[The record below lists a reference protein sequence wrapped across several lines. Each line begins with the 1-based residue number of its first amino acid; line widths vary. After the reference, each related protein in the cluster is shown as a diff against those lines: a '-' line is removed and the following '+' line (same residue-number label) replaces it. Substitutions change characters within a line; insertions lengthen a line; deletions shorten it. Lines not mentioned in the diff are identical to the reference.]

1 MSGRSKKGVNVDEM
15 SKNVD
20 VLRERLSR
28 TELSL
33 QNLEQLSQREFAIDD
48 PSPDDLPPA
57 LTMEELMLGSDA
69 ESLASYRGRIN
80 LSEDF
85 APLIPDD
92 SMRSPRKRNN
102 SKYGDKLMKSFET
115 LPYHGRDNT
124 LKVDYSKF
132 ESEIKS
138 NSTHDDLNVI
148 ELSSD
153 HGNHSNLTSRGW
165 DPPTRGTGSRGSSVE
180 NISPRR
186 PISARSN
193 ATSVTILGHDDD
205 IMSQQYSDR
214 MTQLR
219 SDNARLKTLVS
230 QLRQQLS
237 IVARTPPTTNQAPT
251 DLDELIISLK
261 DEIKTNERTLRKAE
275 DKLEYNEVVS
285 MEKDGVIVR
294 LKEELVGF
302 KKVVEDCEARRKSAE
317 SERNK
322 ALYDSSKLSER
333 FSKIHEAMSAK
344 LSQSRALHKSMT
356 QANQERDIMM
366 QQCNSLTL
374 QNNKLQSQL
383 RASEDSMKAMG
394 RKIRMDEVG
403 GVRVVEQQV
412 RELVGEVERKHMEIK
427 KLKAENIDISH
438 QHQQI
443 EQQFNQLVDQQKQL
457 QSRLMTSQRE
467 LEDSKLEVQKL
478 SQVRGFPCGSRI
490 TEQRNALTEVT
501 NVRPLESISPR
512 KHRAQISELNMKL
525 ATKESQVQRLEARVK
540 SYAVESDKLDE
551 IRGELLGVVEKSR
564 QGERRANEL
573 EDLVHLLEDE
583 KTKIMK
589 KLTETEDTLHDKL
602 VESDSLESRL
612 KERTSM
618 LSKYQIEMEELKE
631 KLSKTKSEMKEKS
644 SALTTLSKEHDNK
657 CKLNNE
663 LREKLTHAERS
674 LEDTTRA
681 LEGAAELSGKQE
693 VELRREIKKLRKI
706 HAEQSEELMEQNQ
719 TLSSDVEKWKRQTVT
734 MRNQSSRLNEAL
746 VASSNRI
753 QDLEEQVCHLEEDG
767 RCRVQSHEEVVG
779 VLEGKCSTSSNHIVA
794 LERALSQCKDELT
807 NHVAR
812 MHEAESNF
820 DHQVAMKGD
829 QIKKLEIELKLSSS
843 SLNEESRRMVELE
856 SALEERHVML
866 GEAATRIG
874 ELEESQSLLQTQ
886 VSKQEHKMFLMDE
899 ERRKVVGD
907 LERRLEDAGREVD
920 EKKEQFTEL
929 NNALRQVDGDFQQ
942 SKSALCALE
951 HEVNELRSQSEVK
964 DREVARSNFEW
975 GEMKRHLD
983 VKIELVASLEEE
995 IQRLERKRKKLEEK
1009 SLNLETELTQ
1019 VRCHAQETLHHNQEL
1034 ENFSQNRNVEILK
1047 KDEMINKLQDALQ
1060 LSKSA
1065 HKWLKDENRRLE
1077 RGLEERGGELKERA
1091 KQLSNLDT
1099 QLHEIRNTTGKKN
1112 VELVNRVQVVEQQL
1126 NERNQQVKQLDDQLS
1141 MLREESREGN
1151 RKMEEHEQ
1159 HGRRLGRELQQ
1170 KEQRINDLEK
1180 TIESERRSREE
1191 KHQSCLETTQEL
1203 RMTREREQ
1211 NMTRQIQDCEREI
1224 GRLTREMEQLML
1236 EVEEAG
1242 RVNKE
1247 KDARLQRIANQLSE
1261 VNGDKVAME
1270 TKWRGEVDRMQLDV
1284 GKIREQYVDKITKL
1298 EHENSELRILATVAT
1313 GDQRQAMNSAL
1324 ERQQAMVDENNRT
1337 KETMLALERELVARK
1352 QVIESANDAII
1363 MKDAEIARLETKYSG
1378 LERGVAMSSLPN
1390 TPVKLKCQESLTR
1403 PHDNDVTP
1411 TFLGTSPWPPKDD
1424 NLTGSLFNGLESEL
1438 GSIAPSYLP
1447 IAASTKR
1454 HHHTNQPDVDT
1465 SSFFMTSSPTPDVDD
1480 VTINSGYS
1488 VEDDSLYKRVFADTI
1503 HDSTTARG
1511 CTRATVSKT
1520 LDFDHS
1526 DVTLRPEKCMA
1537 DLQEKLR
1544 ASEQRRRDVTSKL
1557 RHLKATSS
1565 S

>member
-1 MSGRSKKGVNVDEM
+1 MSGRSKRDINVNEM

-48 PSPDDLPPA
+48 PSHEDLPPA

-69 ESLASYRGRIN
+69 ESLASYGGRIN

-115 LPYHGRDNT
+115 LPYHGRDST

-132 ESEIKS
+132 ESEVKS

-153 HGNHSNLTSRGW
+153 HGNHSNSASRGW

-205 IMSQQYSDR
+205 SMNQQYSEK

-237 IVARTPPTTNQAPT
+237 IVARTPPSPNQAPT
-251 DLDELIISLK
+251 DVDELIISLK

-275 DKLEYNEVVS
+275 DKLEYNEVINL
-285 MEKDGVIVR
+285 EKDGVIVR

-302 KKVVEDCEARRKSAE
+302 KKMVEDCEARRKSAE

-356 QANQERDIMM
+356 QANQERDNMM

-374 QNNKLQSQL
+374 QNNKLKSQL
-383 RASEDSMKAMG
+383 KASEEGMKALE

-478 SQVRGFPCGSRI
+478 SQSRM
-490 TEQRNALTEVT
+490 TEQRNALSEVT

-589 KLTETEDTLHDKL
+589 KLTETEDSLHDKL
-602 VESDSLESRL
+602 VETDSLESRL

-618 LSKYQIEMEELKE
+618 LSKHQIEMEELKE

-644 SALTTLSKEHDNK
+644 CALTSLSNEHDNK

-663 LREKLTHAERS
+663 LRDKLTHAERS
-674 LEDTTRA
+674 LEEMTRA

-693 VELRREIKKLRKI
+693 VELRREIKKLKKI

-719 TLSSDVEKWKRQTVT
+719 TCLK
-734 MRNQSSRLNEAL
+734 
-746 VASSNRI
+746 
-753 QDLEEQVCHLEEDG
+753 
-767 RCRVQSHEEVVG
+767 
-779 VLEGKCSTSSNHIVA
+779 SSNHIVA

-829 QIKKLEIELKLSSS
+829 QIKKLEIELKLSTS

-866 GEAATRIG
+866 REAATRIG

-886 VSKQEHKMFLMDE
+886 VSKQEHKILLMDE
-899 ERRKVVGD
+899 ERAKLVGD

-920 EKKEQFTEL
+920 EKKEQFMGINE
-929 NNALRQVDGDFQQ
+929 ALRQVEGDFQQ

-951 HEVNELRSQSEVK
+951 REVNELRSQSEVK
-964 DREVARSNFEW
+964 DRELTRSSFEW

-1065 HKWLKDENRRLE
+1065 HKWLEDENRKLE
-1077 RGLEERGGELKERA
+1077 RGLEDRGGELKERA
-1091 KQLSNLDT
+1091 KQLSNLDA

-1112 VELVNRVQVVEQQL
+1112 LELLNRVQLVEQQL
-1126 NERNQQVKQLDDQLS
+1126 SERNQQVKQLDDQLS
-1141 MLREESREGN
+1141 LLREESREGV
-1151 RKMEEHEQ
+1151 RKMEEQEQ
-1159 HGRRLGRELQQ
+1159 HGRRLGRELEQ

-1242 RVNKE
+1242 SVNKE
-1247 KDARLQRIANQLSE
+1247 KDARLQSLTKQLSE
-1261 VNGDKVAME
+1261 VNADKVAME
-1270 TKWRGEVDRMQLDV
+1270 TKWRGEVDRMQVDV
-1284 GKIREQYVDKITKL
+1284 GRIREQYVDKITKL
-1298 EHENSELRILATVAT
+1298 EHENSELRMLATVAT

-1324 ERQQAMVDENNRT
+1324 ERQQALVDENNRT
-1337 KETMLALERELVARK
+1337 KEAMLALERELVARK

-1390 TPVKLKCQESLTR
+1390 TPVKLKCQESITR

-1411 TFLGTSPWPPKDD
+1411 TFLGTSPWPPKDN

-1438 GSIAPSYLP
+1438 GSIAPSYVP

-1454 HHHTNQPDVDT
+1454 HHPTNQPDVDT

>member
-1 MSGRSKKGVNVDEM
+1 MSGRSKRDINVNEM

-48 PSPDDLPPA
+48 PSHEDLPPA

-69 ESLASYRGRIN
+69 ESLASYGGRIN

-115 LPYHGRDNT
+115 LPYHGRDST

-132 ESEIKS
+132 ESEVKS

-153 HGNHSNLTSRGW
+153 HGNHSNSASRGW

-205 IMSQQYSDR
+205 SMNQQYSEK

-237 IVARTPPTTNQAPT
+237 IVARTPPSPNQAPT
-251 DLDELIISLK
+251 DVDELIISLK

-275 DKLEYNEVVS
+275 DKLEYNEVINL
-285 MEKDGVIVR
+285 EKDGVIVR

-302 KKVVEDCEARRKSAE
+302 KKMVEDCEARRKSAE

-356 QANQERDIMM
+356 QANQERDNMM

-374 QNNKLQSQL
+374 QNNKLKSQL
-383 RASEDSMKAMG
+383 KASEEGMKALE

-478 SQVRGFPCGSRI
+478 SQSRM
-490 TEQRNALTEVT
+490 TEQRNALSEVT

-589 KLTETEDTLHDKL
+589 KLTETEDSLHDKL
-602 VESDSLESRL
+602 VETDSLESRL

-618 LSKYQIEMEELKE
+618 LSKHQIEMEELKE

-644 SALTTLSKEHDNK
+644 CALTSLSNEHDNK

-663 LREKLTHAERS
+663 LRDKLTHAERS
-674 LEDTTRA
+674 LEEMTRA

-693 VELRREIKKLRKI
+693 VELRREIKKLKKI

-719 TLSSDVEKWKRQTVT
+719 TLSSDVEKWKQQAVT
-734 MRNQSSRLNEAL
+734 MRNQSSRFNEAL

-753 QDLEEQVCHLEEDG
+753 QELEGQVRHLEEEG

-779 VLEGKCSTSSNHIVA
+779 VLEGKCLKSSNHIVA

-829 QIKKLEIELKLSSS
+829 QIKKLEIELKLSTS

-866 GEAATRIG
+866 REAATRIG

-886 VSKQEHKMFLMDE
+886 VSKQEHKILLMDE
-899 ERRKVVGD
+899 ERAKLVGD

-920 EKKEQFTEL
+920 EKKEQFMGINE
-929 NNALRQVDGDFQQ
+929 ALRQVEGDFQQ

-951 HEVNELRSQSEVK
+951 REVNELRSQSEVK
-964 DREVARSNFEW
+964 DRELTRSSFEW

-1065 HKWLKDENRRLE
+1065 HKWLEDENRKLE
-1077 RGLEERGGELKERA
+1077 RGLEDRGGELKERA
-1091 KQLSNLDT
+1091 KQLSNLDA

-1112 VELVNRVQVVEQQL
+1112 LELLNRVQLVEQQL
-1126 NERNQQVKQLDDQLS
+1126 SERNQQVKQLDDQLS
-1141 MLREESREGN
+1141 LLREESREGV
-1151 RKMEEHEQ
+1151 RKMEEQEQ
-1159 HGRRLGRELQQ
+1159 HGRRLGRELEQ

-1242 RVNKE
+1242 SVNKE
-1247 KDARLQRIANQLSE
+1247 KDARLQSLTKQLSE
-1261 VNGDKVAME
+1261 VNADKVAME
-1270 TKWRGEVDRMQLDV
+1270 TKWRGEVDRMQVDV
-1284 GKIREQYVDKITKL
+1284 GRIREQYVDKITKL
-1298 EHENSELRILATVAT
+1298 EHENSELRMLATVAT

-1324 ERQQAMVDENNRT
+1324 ERQQALVDENNRT
-1337 KETMLALERELVARK
+1337 KEAMLALERELVARK

-1390 TPVKLKCQESLTR
+1390 IKLKCQESITR

-1411 TFLGTSPWPPKDD
+1411 TFLGTSPWPPKDN

-1438 GSIAPSYLP
+1438 GSIAPSYVP

-1454 HHHTNQPDVDT
+1454 HHPTNQPDVDT

>member
-1 MSGRSKKGVNVDEM
+1 V
-15 SKNVD
+15 
-20 VLRERLSR
+20 
-28 TELSL
+28 
-33 QNLEQLSQREFAIDD
+33 
-48 PSPDDLPPA
+48 
-57 LTMEELMLGSDA
+57 
-69 ESLASYRGRIN
+69 
-80 LSEDF
+80 
-85 APLIPDD
+85 
-92 SMRSPRKRNN
+92 
-102 SKYGDKLMKSFET
+102 
-115 LPYHGRDNT
+115 
-124 LKVDYSKF
+124 
-132 ESEIKS
+132 
-138 NSTHDDLNVI
+138 
-148 ELSSD
+148 
-153 HGNHSNLTSRGW
+153 
-165 DPPTRGTGSRGSSVE
+165 
-180 NISPRR
+180 
-186 PISARSN
+186 
-193 ATSVTILGHDDD
+193 
-205 IMSQQYSDR
+205 
-214 MTQLR
+214 
-219 SDNARLKTLVS
+219 
-230 QLRQQLS
+230 
-237 IVARTPPTTNQAPT
+237 
-251 DLDELIISLK
+251 DELIISLK

-275 DKLEYNEVVS
+275 DKLEYNEVINL
-285 MEKDGVIVR
+285 EKDGVIVR

-302 KKVVEDCEARRKSAE
+302 KKMVEDCEVSQSAE

-356 QANQERDIMM
+356 QANQERDNMM

-374 QNNKLQSQL
+374 QNNKLKSQL
-383 RASEDSMKAMG
+383 KASEEGMKALE

-427 KLKAENIDISH
+427 

-478 SQVRGFPCGSRI
+478 SQIIKDDRTAKRSLGGNQCTATSYN
-490 TEQRNALTEVT
+490 T
-501 NVRPLESISPR
+501 ESISPR

-525 ATKESQVQRLEARVK
+525 ATKESQVQRLEVNKLIFEYIISMLIFEYIISMLIIKYIISMQARVK

-564 QGERRANEL
+564 Q
-573 EDLVHLLEDE
+573 D
-583 KTKIMK
+583 
-589 KLTETEDTLHDKL
+589 LTETEDSLHDKL
-602 VESDSLESRL
+602 VETDSLESRL

-618 LSKYQIEMEELKE
+618 LSKHQIEMEELKE

-644 SALTTLSKEHDNK
+644 CALTSLSNEHDNK
-657 CKLNNE
+657 IVLNNE
-663 LREKLTHAERS
+663 LRDKLTHAERS
-674 LEDTTRA
+674 LEEMTRA

-693 VELRREIKKLRKI
+693 VELRREIKKLKKI

-719 TLSSDVEKWKRQTVT
+719 TLSSDVEKWKQQAVT
-734 MRNQSSRLNEAL
+734 MRNQSSRFNEAL

-753 QDLEEQVCHLEEDG
+753 QELEGQVRHLEEEG

-779 VLEGKCSTSSNHIVA
+779 VLEGKCLKSSNHIVA

-829 QIKKLEIELKLSSS
+829 QIKKLEIELKLSTS

-866 GEAATRIG
+866 REAATRIG

-886 VSKQEHKMFLMDE
+886 VSKQEHKILLMDE
-899 ERRKVVGD
+899 ERAKLVGD

-920 EKKEQFTEL
+920 EKKEQFMGINE
-929 NNALRQVDGDFQQ
+929 ALRQVEGDFQQ

-951 HEVNELRSQSEVK
+951 REVNELRSQSEVK
-964 DREVARSNFEW
+964 DRELTRSSFEW

-983 VKIELVASLEEE
+983 VKIELDKCVVNIVASLEEE

-1009 SLNLETELTQ
+1009 SLNLETELT
-1019 VRCHAQETLHHNQEL
+1019 QETLHHNQEL

-1065 HKWLKDENRRLE
+1065 HKWLEDENRKLE
-1077 RGLEERGGELKERA
+1077 RGLEDRGGELKERA
-1091 KQLSNLDT
+1091 KQLSNLDA

-1112 VELVNRVQVVEQQL
+1112 LELLNRVQLVEQQL
-1126 NERNQQVKQLDDQLS
+1126 SERNQQVKQLDDQLS
-1141 MLREESREGN
+1141 LLREESREGV
-1151 RKMEEHEQ
+1151 RKMEEQEQ
-1159 HGRRLGRELQQ
+1159 HGRRLGRELEQ

-1242 RVNKE
+1242 SVNKE
-1247 KDARLQRIANQLSE
+1247 KDARLQSLTKQLSE
-1261 VNGDKVAME
+1261 VNADKVAME
-1270 TKWRGEVDRMQLDV
+1270 TKWRGEVDRMQVDV
-1284 GKIREQYVDKITKL
+1284 GRIREQYVDKITKL
-1298 EHENSELRILATVAT
+1298 EHENSELRMLATVAT

-1324 ERQQAMVDENNRT
+1324 ERQQALVDENNRT
-1337 KETMLALERELVARK
+1337 KEAMLALERELVARK

-1390 TPVKLKCQESLTR
+1390 NIPFTPLY
-1403 PHDNDVTP
+1403 P
-1411 TFLGTSPWPPKDD
+1411 
-1424 NLTGSLFNGLESEL
+1424 
-1438 GSIAPSYLP
+1438 ILP
-1447 IAASTKR
+1447 
-1454 HHHTNQPDVDT
+1454 
-1465 SSFFMTSSPTPDVDD
+1465 
-1480 VTINSGYS
+1480 
-1488 VEDDSLYKRVFADTI
+1488 
-1503 HDSTTARG
+1503 
-1511 CTRATVSKT
+1511 
-1520 LDFDHS
+1520 
-1526 DVTLRPEKCMA
+1526 
-1537 DLQEKLR
+1537 
-1544 ASEQRRRDVTSKL
+1544 
-1557 RHLKATSS
+1557 
-1565 S
+1565 

>member
-1 MSGRSKKGVNVDEM
+1 
-15 SKNVD
+15 D
-20 VLRERLSR
+20 V
-28 TELSL
+28 
-33 QNLEQLSQREFAIDD
+33 
-48 PSPDDLPPA
+48 
-57 LTMEELMLGSDA
+57 
-69 ESLASYRGRIN
+69 
-80 LSEDF
+80 
-85 APLIPDD
+85 
-92 SMRSPRKRNN
+92 
-102 SKYGDKLMKSFET
+102 
-115 LPYHGRDNT
+115 
-124 LKVDYSKF
+124 
-132 ESEIKS
+132 
-138 NSTHDDLNVI
+138 
-148 ELSSD
+148 
-153 HGNHSNLTSRGW
+153 
-165 DPPTRGTGSRGSSVE
+165 
-180 NISPRR
+180 
-186 PISARSN
+186 
-193 ATSVTILGHDDD
+193 
-205 IMSQQYSDR
+205 
-214 MTQLR
+214 
-219 SDNARLKTLVS
+219 
-230 QLRQQLS
+230 
-237 IVARTPPTTNQAPT
+237 
-251 DLDELIISLK
+251 DELIISLK

-275 DKLEYNEVVS
+275 DKLEYNEVINL
-285 MEKDGVIVR
+285 EKDGVIVR

-302 KKVVEDCEARRKSAE
+302 KKMVEDCEVSQSAE

-356 QANQERDIMM
+356 QANQERDNMM

-374 QNNKLQSQL
+374 QNNKLKSQL
-383 RASEDSMKAMG
+383 
-394 RKIRMDEVG
+394 
-403 GVRVVEQQV
+403 
-412 RELVGEVERKHMEIK
+412 K

-478 SQVRGFPCGSRI
+478 SQDNNKLLLYKFKQSRM
-490 TEQRNALTEVT
+490 TEQRNALSEVT

-525 ATKESQVQRLEARVK
+525 ATKESQVQRLEQCSSINAVIVSKARVK

-589 KLTETEDTLHDKL
+589 KLTETEDSLHDKL
-602 VESDSLESRL
+602 VETDSLESRL

-618 LSKYQIEMEELKE
+618 LSKHQIEMEELKE

-644 SALTTLSKEHDNK
+644 CALTSLSNEHDNK

-663 LREKLTHAERS
+663 LRDKLTHAERS
-674 LEDTTRA
+674 LEEMTRA

-693 VELRREIKKLRKI
+693 VELRREIKKLKKI

-719 TLSSDVEKWKRQTVT
+719 TLSSDVEKWKQQAVT
-734 MRNQSSRLNEAL
+734 MRNQSSRFNEAL

-753 QDLEEQVCHLEEDG
+753 QELEGQVRHLEEEG

-779 VLEGKCSTSSNHIVA
+779 VLEGKCLKSSNHIVA

-829 QIKKLEIELKLSSS
+829 QIKKLEIELKLSTS

-866 GEAATRIG
+866 REAATRIG

-886 VSKQEHKMFLMDE
+886 VSKQEHKILLMDE
-899 ERRKVVGD
+899 ERAKLVGD

-920 EKKEQFTEL
+920 EKKEQFMGINE
-929 NNALRQVDGDFQQ
+929 ALRQVEGDFQQ

-951 HEVNELRSQSEVK
+951 REVNELRSQSEVK
-964 DREVARSNFEW
+964 DRELTRSSFEW

-1065 HKWLKDENRRLE
+1065 HKWLEDENRKLE
-1077 RGLEERGGELKERA
+1077 RGLEDRGGELKERA
-1091 KQLSNLDT
+1091 KQLSNLDA

-1112 VELVNRVQVVEQQL
+1112 LELLNRVQLVEQQL
-1126 NERNQQVKQLDDQLS
+1126 SERNQQVKQLDDQLS
-1141 MLREESREGN
+1141 LLREESREGV
-1151 RKMEEHEQ
+1151 RKMEEQEQ
-1159 HGRRLGRELQQ
+1159 HGRRLGRELEQ

-1242 RVNKE
+1242 SVNKE
-1247 KDARLQRIANQLSE
+1247 KDARLQSLTKQLSE
-1261 VNGDKVAME
+1261 
-1270 TKWRGEVDRMQLDV
+1270 
-1284 GKIREQYVDKITKL
+1284 
-1298 EHENSELRILATVAT
+1298 
-1313 GDQRQAMNSAL
+1313 
-1324 ERQQAMVDENNRT
+1324 T
-1337 KETMLALERELVARK
+1337 KEAMLALERELVARK

-1378 LERGVAMSSLPN
+1378 LERGVAMSSL
-1390 TPVKLKCQESLTR
+1390 
-1403 PHDNDVTP
+1403 
-1411 TFLGTSPWPPKDD
+1411 
-1424 NLTGSLFNGLESEL
+1424 
-1438 GSIAPSYLP
+1438 
-1447 IAASTKR
+1447 
-1454 HHHTNQPDVDT
+1454 
-1465 SSFFMTSSPTPDVDD
+1465 
-1480 VTINSGYS
+1480 
-1488 VEDDSLYKRVFADTI
+1488 
-1503 HDSTTARG
+1503 
-1511 CTRATVSKT
+1511 
-1520 LDFDHS
+1520 
-1526 DVTLRPEKCMA
+1526 
-1537 DLQEKLR
+1537 
-1544 ASEQRRRDVTSKL
+1544 
-1557 RHLKATSS
+1557 
-1565 S
+1565 